1 MAAGEPP
8 REGGEGLTCRSST
21 WRTPQT
27 TQTGDRSTAPSPV
40 QPRLLAE
47 PSGLWR
53 APRLQPSRLKT
64 HRLALGVGT
73 PAATVVLT
81 DCLNPEQKNR
91 DPGVFL
97 NGQIAL
103 GRLVERLCLV
113 LAYELDHPFPTQPR
127 FSGNPTPLHFDPFL
141 VVVVNESA
149 KLRVHGMK
157 DSFRGLCRRFQSE
170 RNEVRCCGSPVP
182 HGALGHT
189 YSLPG
194 P

>member
-1 MAAGEPP
+1 MSLEHMVH
-8 REGGEGLTCRSST
+8 
-21 WRTPQT
+21 T
-27 TQTGDRSTAPSPV
+27 TDYTDSRQVHSAVPV
-40 QPRLLAE
+40 PPRLLAE

-81 DCLNPEQKNR
+81 GCLNPEHKNR

-113 LAYELDHPFPTQPR
+113 L
-127 FSGNPTPLHFDPFL
+127 G
-141 VVVVNESA
+141 V
-149 KLRVHGMK
+149 
-157 DSFRGLCRRFQSE
+157 CI
-170 RNEVRCCGSPVP
+170 
-182 HGALGHT
+182 
-189 YSLPG
+189 
-194 P
+194 